1 VRNFWPAC
9 VFSERSPHNNNNS
22 CGTRLRVPETPPW
35 HLTQSGGVLVL
46 AKNTPLG
53 SSSSARNTIETV
65 FAFDKTIFRL
75 PLLNP
80 LSKPVTNGQRVAE
93 KE

>member
-1 VRNFWPAC
+1 
-9 VFSERSPHNNNNS
+9 
-22 CGTRLRVPETPPW
+22 
-35 HLTQSGGVLVL
+35 L

-65 FAFDKTIFRL
+65 FAFDKTMFRL